1 MEHIAKEYLLLFNV
15 ITDTEEALRA
25 LQMKLVEAQQ
35 KAETLYL
42 GDGETGEGEFPR
54 PA

>member
-15 ITDTEEALRA
+15 ITDAEEALRA
-25 LQMKLVEAQQ
+25 LQEKLVEAQQ
-35 KAETLYL
+35 KAEALYL
-42 GDGETGEGEFPR
+42 GDEETRACEDPR

>member
-15 ITDTEEALRA
+15 ITDAEETLRA
-25 LQMKLVEAQQ
+25 LQMKLMEAQQ
-35 KAETLYL
+35 KAEALYL
-42 GDGETGEGEFPR
+42 EVGETMEREEPR